1 MEHVKVIAQP
11 AHPVVN
17 TAVNPAVP
25 SPAASPA
32 PFTPGRA
39 SGGLGFLE
47 TLSMAWRSVR
57 ANVTRSTLTAL
68 GVIIGVA
75 AVVALTAI
83 GAGVTSSITASISS
97 LGTNLLTVSSSRSF
111 GPPGLVRGSSSN
123 SITLGDAEAMVAL
136 GDPRIGGVAPVI
148 NTSIQVKAGEQNL
161 SADVTGTWPS
171 YQTVR
176 NSPVATGSWFGEGEL
191 TSNALLAVI
200 GSEAATTLFPGGNA
214 LGNTLSI
221 NGNSFTVV
229 GVLPP
234 SGSGF
239 GNTDTSVFIPITTFL
254 QRVYRQSAIGD
265 PTISAVYV
273 QGSSPDSLTGLE
285 NDLSTLMINRHGL
298 VGKSPSDYDFQIQNQ
313 ADSLAS
319 LNQVSHTLSLFLGAI
334 ASISLFVGGIGIMN
348 IMLVSVTERT
358 REIGVRKALGARP
371 QDILRQFLL
380 EAILLSAG
388 GGLVGLAVGV
398 GSAYV
403 AAPLLSLT
411 PAFALP
417 PMLLAFGFSLL
428 VGVFFGFYPAQRA
441 ARLDPVE
448 SLRYE

>member
-1 MEHVKVIAQP
+1 MEHV
-11 AHPVVN
+11 
-17 TAVNPAVP
+17 TATNATP
-25 SPAASPA
+25 SPAVTPA
-32 PFTPGRA
+32 VTKNQFTPPQT
-39 SGGLGFLE
+39 SGGLGLLE
-47 TLSMAWRSVR
+47 TFTMAWRSIR
-57 ANVTRSTLTAL
+57 ANVTRSALIAL

-83 GAGVTSSITASISS
+83 GAGVTSSVTASISS

-111 GPPGLVRGSSSN
+111 GPPGLVRGGSSN
-123 SITLGDAEAMVAL
+123 SITLGDAEAVVAL
-136 GDPRIGGVAPVI
+136 NDPRISNVAPTI
-148 NTSIQVKAGEQNL
+148 DTTIQVKAGEENL
-161 SADVTGTWPS
+161 SASVTGTWPS
-171 YQTVR
+171 YETVR
-176 NSPVATGSWFGEGEL
+176 NSAVASGRWFSESEL
-191 TSNALLAVI
+191 DNNALVAVL
-200 GSEAATTLFPGGNA
+200 GSEAATTLFPGGSA
-214 LGNTLSI
+214 LGETLSV

-229 GVLPP
+229 GVLPT

-239 GNTDTSVFIPITTFL
+239 GNTDTNVFVPLSTFL

-265 PTISAVYV
+265 PTIDSVYV
-273 QGSSPDSLTGLE
+273 EGSSPDVLTELE
-285 NDLSTLMINRHGL
+285 NDLTTLLVNQHGL
-298 VGKSPSDYDFQIQNQ
+298 LGESADDYDFEIKNQ
-313 ADSLAS
+313 ADSLES
-319 LNQVSHTLSLFLGAI
+319 LNEVSQTLSLFLGAI

-358 REIGVRKALGARP
+358 REIGIRKALGARP
-371 QDILRQFLL
+371 KDILSQFLL

-388 GGLVGLAVGV
+388 GGLIGLAVGV

-403 AAPLLSLT
+403 AAPLLDLT
-411 PAFALP
+411 PSYTLL